1 MKNNYY
7 TIGLMSGTSL
17 DGLDIA
23 LCQFE
28 KSIENDKQNKAA
40 WKYKIIKTKC
50 IEYDSTWKQNLQN
63 AHLLSA
69 FELKKL
75 ETEWTDF
82 VIENI
87 NKFVLQSEKLSEKF
101 DFSNLDCISS
111 HGHTVLHQP
120 SQNQRDK
127 TKSKTKNNTQLGFTL
142 QMGNGAMLAAQTGFK
157 VVCDFRQTDVALF
170 GQGAPLVPIGDEL
183 LFSDYDFCLNLG
195 GIANI
200 SFNAT
205 KDKQNKDI
213 NSRFAFDICPCNM
226 VLNYLSNQLGF
237 EYDKG
242 GNLAKQGKI
251 NQKLLQK
258 LNKLDFYKQD
268 YPKSLGREW
277 VEEFIFPLLELNE
290 ENKEEN
296 KEELV
301 IKDLLHTFTYHSA
314 FQIAESTKKIES
326 ILPKTS
332 TKRKLLI
339 TGGGTY
345 NDLLINYLKEFLP
358 TIEVEKGNQILIAY
372 KEALIFAFL
381 GVLRLRGEVNTLAS
395 VTGATKNSCGGSIY
409 LAESEFSIVSE

>member
-1 MKNNYY
+1 MKKKQYS
-7 TIGLMSGTSL
+7 IGLMSGTSL

-23 LCQFE
+23 LCEFE
-28 KSIENDKQNKAA
+28 SNKDEYKKDNSLS
-40 WKYKIIKTKC
+40 WKYKIIQTKFV
-50 IEYDSTWKQNLQN
+50 EYDSVWKQKLQN
-63 AHLLSA
+63 AHFLSA

-82 VIENI
+82 VIKNI
-87 NKFVLQSEKLSEKF
+87 NKFVLQSKGF

-111 HGHTVLHQP
+111 HGHTIFHQP
-120 SQNQRDK
+120 SQNQKDK
-127 TKSKTKNNTQLGFTL
+127 TNNQLGFTL

-200 SFNAT
+200 SFN
-205 KDKQNKDI
+205 KNKNDSNKENI

-226 VLNYLSNQLGF
+226 VLNYLSNKLGF

-242 GNLAKQGKI
+242 GMLAKQGKI

-277 VEEFIFPLLELNE
+277 VEEFVFPFLEIKE
-290 ENKEEN
+290 GNKEELT
-296 KEELV
+296 ELV
-301 IKDLLHTFTYHSA
+301 IKDFLHTFTYHSA

-326 ILPKTS
+326 TLPKTS

-339 TGGGTY
+339 TGGGAY
-345 NDLLINYLKEFLP
+345 NDLLIHYLKEFLP
-358 TIEVEKGNQILIAY
+358 TIEVEKGNETLIAY

-381 GVLRLRGEVNTLAS
+381 GILRLRGEVNTLSS

-409 LAESEFSIVSE
+409 LAESELPIVSE